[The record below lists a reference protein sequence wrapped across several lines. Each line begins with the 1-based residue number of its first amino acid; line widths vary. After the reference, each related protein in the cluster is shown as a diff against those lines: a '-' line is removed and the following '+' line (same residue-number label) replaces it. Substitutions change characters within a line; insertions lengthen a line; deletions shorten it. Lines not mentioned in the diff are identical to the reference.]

1 MIQPSIGRVV
11 WYRPN
16 LATDGNL
23 ARNSVD
29 QPFAAIVT
37 FIYSAE
43 LVNLVVFDHRG
54 TPHNRAGVRLAQD
67 REAAPGE
74 CEWMPYQKGQAA
86 KTEIA
91 EAQLKVQAE
100 SQA

>member
-29 QPFAAIVT
+29 QPFAAIVA
-37 FIYSAE
+37 FVYSAE

-74 CEWMPYQKGQAA
+74 CEWMPYQKAVAA
-86 KTEIA
+86 NVA
-91 EAQLKVQAE
+91 EAQLKAQVEAQA
-100 SQA
+100 